1 MSENIVL
8 YELTTKGLAGIHTD
22 VLEITSKGV
31 NHTNRGLASSI
42 VKGIHLFPMTRSHQ
56 LRSLSYCLVYNMILL
71 YQQHQG
77 KK

>member
-42 VKGIHLFPMTRSHQ
+42 V
-56 LRSLSYCLVYNMILL
+56 
-71 YQQHQG
+71 
-77 KK
+77 